1 MSRLRTRS
9 AAPWGMGT
17 APQNCPP
24 AAYSTASQPLPP
36 PQGLYCGHIA
46 PPPTGSRAGARRARL
61 GARTARKIRTSTA
74 ARPPQ
79 GWRTAVLASQG
90 AHRLLWLL
98 RRRPTWFK
106 VCLLGTYI
114 SRSKHARSSMRGSP
128 WHSQHAHTSPGLGRC
143 GWGPPQSSGVG
154 WALFTREKGTHL
166 CPAELLCHRTAVAR
180 PTKAGLS
187 HSRGTAASFVPHG
200 RPESAGTASEAVH
213 GERQGLCGAAKRAE
227 FSRSRITRV

>member
-1 MSRLRTRS
+1 
-9 AAPWGMGT
+9 
-17 APQNCPP
+17 
-24 AAYSTASQPLPP
+24 
-36 PQGLYCGHIA
+36 
-46 PPPTGSRAGARRARL
+46 
-61 GARTARKIRTSTA
+61 
-74 ARPPQ
+74 
-79 GWRTAVLASQG
+79 
-90 AHRLLWLL
+90 
-98 RRRPTWFK
+98 
-106 VCLLGTYI
+106 
-114 SRSKHARSSMRGSP
+114 MRGSP

-143 GWGPPQSSGVG
+143 GWGPPQSSGVV

-227 FSRSRITRV
+227 FSRSSITGVRRSLLAGYLLGGVPRAYYVTVGARGLAQKARTCRNCGASSSASAPEGTATQWIQSSDLSSSVEGAPPLPPLH